1 LSPFTR
7 KYGEAVGDKIK
18 IKLRYYPSQTTFQ
31 FMRIFTES
39 LVIAH
44 RGASKDAPENTLGA
58 FNLAWA
64 QGADA
69 IECDIRLSRD
79 GRIVVMHDQSTLRT
93 TGIDL
98 VVPRHTAEELRSLD
112 AGKWKSPTFT
122 GEKIPFLE
130 EVLKTVPP
138 GKKLFI
144 EIKCGTEIFPVL
156 RELLPE
162 NSASFCTLIG
172 FEGVIMAETKKY
184 FPAHKVY
191 WLCEFPRKLP
201 LNWFLNDGAAL
212 VEQAKRLG
220 MDGMDVRNRGLSQHQ
235 IHLVQEAGLE
245 IFAWTVNSVPEAE
258 RMFSWGVQ
266 GITTDTPAIFR
277 DIKV

>member
-1 LSPFTR
+1 MH
-7 KYGEAVGDKIK
+7 
-18 IKLRYYPSQTTFQ
+18 TFP
-31 FMRIFTES
+31 ES

-44 RGASKDAPENTLGA
+44 RGASKDAPENTLAA
-58 FNLAWA
+58 FSLAWE

-69 IECDIRLSRD
+69 IECDIRLSQDR
-79 GRIVVMHDQSTLRT
+79 RIMVIHDQSTLRT
-93 TGIDL
+93 TGVDL
-98 VVPRHTAEELRSLD
+98 IIPRHSAGELRSLD
-112 AGKWKSPTFT
+112 AGKWKSPIFF
-122 GEKIPFLE
+122 GEKIPFLD
-130 EVLKTVPP
+130 EVLETVPP

-144 EIKCGTEIFPVL
+144 EIKCGTEILPVL

-172 FEGVIMAETKKY
+172 FEGDIMAETKKF
-184 FPAHKVY
+184 FPGHKVY

-201 LNWFLNDGAAL
+201 FNGVRNGGAAL

-245 IFAWTVNSVPEAE
+245 IYVWTVNSVSEAE
-258 RMFSWGVQ
+258 RLFSWGVQ
-266 GITTDTPAIFR
+266 GITTNSPGMFR
-277 DIKV
+277 EMKE